1 MNLNT
6 TKILPTLLFSLSFHL
21 FACSS
26 SSPSSPAQG
35 GSSQGGTSQNQG
47 GTSQSQGG
55 TSQSD
60 GGAAGSAGGVAGS
73 AGQNLAGAPGG
84 NAGTSGGE
92 GGQGPDLA
100 KLCADS
106 CGLLKDC
113 PNADTL
119 GCEAQC
125 LKEVTGTGY
134 LIPEIALDF
143 FKTLGEPP
151 QNIEPQYKEIHRCY
165 WDKNYWIKWS
175 PASAPKGK
183 YTNLKDQ
190 EVLNECADKR
200 FQCDGEASKA
210 DHQAY
215 CLGEYYRYNTD
226 RREKIKPCYALAC
239 LDVGICVKSH
249 QLGENLY
256 FPTKPEPE

>member
-6 TKILPTLLFSLSFHL
+6 THKILPSLLFSLSFFL
-21 FACSS
+21 LACSS

-35 GSSQGGTSQNQG
+35 GSSQNQG
-47 GTSQSQGG
+47 GASPIE
-55 TSQSD
+55 
-60 GGAAGSAGGVAGS
+60 GGAAGSAGEVAGS
-73 AGQNLAGAPGG
+73 AGQNLAGASGG
-84 NAGTSGGE
+84 NAGNSGGE
-92 GGQGPDLA
+92 GGQGSDLA

-113 PNADTL
+113 PNADML
-119 GCEAQC
+119 GCETQC

-151 QNIEPQYKEIHRCY
+151 QNIDPEYKEGRRCY
-165 WDKNYWIKWS
+165 WGESYWIKWS

-183 YTNLKDQ
+183 YTTLQ
-190 EVLNECADKR
+190 EQDVLNECANK
-200 FQCDGEASKA
+200 FLQCDGETSKA
-210 DHQAY
+210 DHQAS
-215 CLGEYYRYNTD
+215 CLTDYYRYNVD
-226 RREKIKPCYALAC
+226 RREKIKPCFALTC
-239 LDVGICVKSH
+239 LDVHICVNSYR
-249 QLGENLY
+249 LSESLF